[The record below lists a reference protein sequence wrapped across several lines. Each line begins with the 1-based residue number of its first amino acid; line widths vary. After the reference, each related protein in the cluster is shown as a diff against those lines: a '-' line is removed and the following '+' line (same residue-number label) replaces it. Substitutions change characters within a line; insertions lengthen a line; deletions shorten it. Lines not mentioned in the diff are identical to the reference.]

1 MGAFTYAMPRCVWM
15 PHWLRQRNA
24 AFAAAAAVLLSR
36 FLNMTGVSVELSVA
50 VFPSL
55 PLHSLALSL
64 RVKSVASICYCIAA
78 FVYLRISATLSAC
91 VFVMSVCL
99 YVATAHISFIKWQ
112 HDICKWNFPST
123 HLELPLPLPSW
134 RCCFCCCHCLCR
146 SLQLL
151 KLTVRQIDWHLSN
164 TFALNAFR
172 RIIKFCVVSLSLH
185 FFAVFYELQHF
196 RPLKCVAYFLAL
208 QPSGICYLSVWQ
220 PKWHYL
226 FNSIYWWNSLR
237 KFSNWSAQ
245 IIG

>member
-1 MGAFTYAMPRCVWM
+1 
-15 PHWLRQRNA
+15 
-24 AFAAAAAVLLSR
+24 
-36 FLNMTGVSVELSVA
+36 MTGVSVELSVA

-55 PLHSLALSL
+55 PLLSLALALSL

-91 VFVMSVCL
+91 VCVSWAYVCVCCVCL

-134 RCCFCCCHCLCR
+134 RCCFCCCHWLCR

-185 FFAVFYELQHF
+185 FFAVFYVLQHF

-220 PKWHYL
+220 PKWH
-226 FNSIYWWNSLR
+226 
-237 KFSNWSAQ
+237 
-245 IIG
+245 